1 MAAADYVITKA
12 GWGTVAECLLAQK
25 PMALFARDSVLED
38 RTTIRLLEQKKLG
51 IKVTYEQLTEMSDL
65 LEQMKQI
72 TYPAVPEYHNAAAE
86 IVSKLLTL
94 TE

>member
-1 MAAADYVITKA
+1 M
-12 GWGTVAECLLAQK
+12 
-25 PMALFARDSVLED
+25 LED
-38 RTTIRLLEQKKLG
+38 RTTIRLLEQKKLA

-72 TYPAVPEYHNAAAE
+72 TYPAVPEYHNAAAG